1 MPKATKTMVPILRD
15 RLLKLRGSKKQE
27 DIAHEIGISRQSYGF
42 YETGKRE
49 PDLNTLIKIARYFGV
64 STDYLLGI
72 EQNTTHD
79 KEFISQ
85 QTGLSEDAIKG
96 IQSLWLTSISDI
108 DVWSGIRLD
117 SITKITEYW
126 EGRRDLPE
134 HVAEESIKNTYKS
147 KQNSCIALRALN
159 VLLSSHEGKNFL
171 ENLNAYL
178 TFEYAPS
185 EEEKK
190 KTEEFNKRLGKNY
203 RSVIKGKNGY
213 VDSEYLNKAFLVSIQ
228 ENLRDLKVSIIS
240 SNNSE
245 E

>member
-1 MPKATKTMVPILRD
+1 M
-15 RLLKLRGSKKQE
+15 
-27 DIAHEIGISRQSYGF
+27 
-42 YETGKRE
+42 RE
-49 PDLNTLIKIARYFGV
+49 RT
-64 STDYLLGI
+64 
-72 EQNTTHD
+72 
-79 KEFISQ
+79 
-85 QTGLSEDAIKG
+85 
-96 IQSLWLTSISDI
+96 
-108 DVWSGIRLD
+108 
-117 SITKITEYW
+117 
-126 EGRRDLPE
+126 
-134 HVAEESIKNTYKS
+134 
-147 KQNSCIALRALN
+147 
-159 VLLSSHEGKNFL
+159 FL

-203 RSVIKGKNGY
+203 RSVIKGKNRY